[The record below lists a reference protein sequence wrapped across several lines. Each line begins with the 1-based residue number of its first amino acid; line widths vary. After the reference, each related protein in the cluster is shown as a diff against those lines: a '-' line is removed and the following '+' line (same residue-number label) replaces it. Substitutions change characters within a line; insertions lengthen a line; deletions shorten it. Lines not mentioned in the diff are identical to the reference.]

1 MCSFIGKQ
9 LFVLQDEK
17 VYDVF
22 PGLSLRA
29 RAGTRDFPGHYLS
42 INLGYFLRKKK
53 NQNNFLAFK
62 FPTCLLY
69 VPGNVKT

>member
-1 MCSFIGKQ
+1 MCSFYWEAAFCFYRMRKYN
-9 LFVLQDEK
+9 
-17 VYDVF
+17 YDVF

-53 NQNNFLAFK
+53 NQNNCLAFK
-62 FPTCLLY
+62 FPTCLL
-69 VPGNVKT
+69 